1 MECSYNVGISDFM
14 GGSTNAVSIRV
25 RHDTQRPGYL
35 FTLLAVTIFATQD
48 GISKYLGTHYSP
60 ILITMIRY
68 WVFAA
73 FVLLLAIRSGGI
85 AKAAATKRPFC
96 RFFAASC
103 LLLKSLHS
111 YSPSVARAWQQH
123 NRSFRARRYW

>member
-1 MECSYNVGISDFM
+1 MWAFRILWVAAPKLCRYECAMTRKG
-14 GGSTNAVSIRV
+14 
-25 RHDTQRPGYL
+25 QGYL

-85 AKAAATKRPFC
+85 AKAAATKRPFY

-111 YSPSVARAWQQH
+111 YSPSVARAWQRH
-123 NRSFRARRYW
+123 NRSFRAHRYW

>member
-1 MECSYNVGISDFM
+1 MTRKG
-14 GGSTNAVSIRV
+14 
-25 RHDTQRPGYL
+25 QGYL

-73 FVLLLAIRSGGI
+73 FVLLLAARSGGI
-85 AKAAATKRPFC
+85 AKAATTKRPVLQV
-96 RFFAASC
+96 FAAFCSPP
-103 LLLKSLHS
+103 KSSSS
-111 YSPSVARAWQQH
+111 YSHSVARAWRPR
-123 NRSFRARRYW
+123 NRSSRARPC

>member
-1 MECSYNVGISDFM
+1 MTRKG
-14 GGSTNAVSIRV
+14 
-25 RHDTQRPGYL
+25 QGYL

-73 FVLLLAIRSGGI
+73 FVLLLAARSGASLKPLQPNGHSCNFSRRPACRRNRDVHIRS
-85 AKAAATKRPFC
+85 
-96 RFFAASC
+96 
-103 LLLKSLHS
+103 
-111 YSPSVARAWQQH
+111 
-123 NRSFRARRYW
+123 